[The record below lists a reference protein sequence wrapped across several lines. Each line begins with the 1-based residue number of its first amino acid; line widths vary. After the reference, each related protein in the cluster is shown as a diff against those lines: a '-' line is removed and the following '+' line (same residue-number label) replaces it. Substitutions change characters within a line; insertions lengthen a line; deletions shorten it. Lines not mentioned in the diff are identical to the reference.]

1 MRHRVMRWLRSLSLA
16 TLLSTSACYP
26 NDDVMLGSDFGPEE
40 GASGSASSSERDGSP
55 AGGAAGSCQLG
66 AGGTGNGDACDA
78 GTDGAPDGAGGS
90 LVIIRPR

>member
-1 MRHRVMRWLRSLSLA
+1 MRHRVMRWLPPLTLA
-16 TLLSTSACYP
+16 VLASSVACYP
-26 NDDVMLGSDFGPEE
+26 NDDVMLGSDYGPTGGAF
-40 GASGSASSSERDGSP
+40 GASSTELDGSP
-55 AGGAAGSCQLG
+55 AGGAAGSCLG